1 MLVPVHTPTSSCPS
15 MQLRFTFDNG
25 AGAVALE
32 YLPTNGTYL
41 CIEEWVSVAVVK
53 NGISG
58 EMLVNGESV
67 AMESSELVNLL
78 AVDATHP
85 LYLGGVPCK
94 LQ

>member
-1 MLVPVHTPTSSCPS
+1 M
-15 MQLRFTFDNG
+15 
-25 AGAVALE
+25 ALE
-32 YLPTNGTYL
+32 YLPTNSTNL
-41 CIEEWVSVAVVK
+41 CNEQWVNVVVVK

-58 EMLVNGESV
+58 EMSVNGESV

-94 LQ
+94 LQQMGCQCLRGGGGIL